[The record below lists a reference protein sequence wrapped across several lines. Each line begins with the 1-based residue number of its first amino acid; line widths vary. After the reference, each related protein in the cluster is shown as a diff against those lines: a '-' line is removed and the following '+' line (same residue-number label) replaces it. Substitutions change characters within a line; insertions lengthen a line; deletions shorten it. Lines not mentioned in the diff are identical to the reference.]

1 LLLLFSAFG
10 GYWMSRRALA
20 PVDQIIDATQDIGT
34 ASLSSRLAV
43 PRSGDELQRLTE
55 TLNAMLDRIEG
66 SFRRITQFTADA
78 SHEFRTPIALM
89 RTRAELALRR
99 PRSEAEYRETLEQMY
114 HELVRTTELIERLM
128 TVARADSGVEVLQ
141 FRRTDVAA
149 LLRAIVEQAQA
160 FAEAKDLHLTSEI
173 PNEPVWVDA
182 DPEFLNRLFLILIDN
197 AVKYTPEKGK
207 INVALGTNDGSAEL
221 KVTDTGIG
229 IDDSDLPNIFE
240 RFYRADKA
248 RSRESGGV
256 GLGLAIAKWIA
267 EAHRGSI
274 LASSKVGAGSAFVV
288 RIPVSSNGSEVRPA

>member
-1 LLLLFSAFG
+1 
-10 GYWMSRRALA
+10 
-20 PVDQIIDATQDIGT
+20 
-34 ASLSSRLAV
+34 
-43 PRSGDELQRLTE
+43 
-55 TLNAMLDRIEG
+55 
-66 SFRRITQFTADA
+66 
-78 SHEFRTPIALM
+78 
-89 RTRAELALRR
+89 
-99 PRSEAEYRETLEQMY
+99 
-114 HELVRTTELIERLM
+114 M